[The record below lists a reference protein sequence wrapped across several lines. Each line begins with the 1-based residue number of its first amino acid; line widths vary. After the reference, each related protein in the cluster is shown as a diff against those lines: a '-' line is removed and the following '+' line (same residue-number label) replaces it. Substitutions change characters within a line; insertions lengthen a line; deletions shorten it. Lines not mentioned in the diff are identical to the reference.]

1 MIYSFA
7 VYFTMVVCFFV
18 FVISKL
24 LISKRKSLKSKNAI
38 RFLSFGLAMLPMNFI
53 PILTD
58 GPMLNRYNET
68 VSPFYYSKAS
78 IIVLVLCIWG
88 RTLSRSVLA
97 RRKIAKHK

>member
-88 RTLSRSVLA
+88 AYFVEKCAGKKKNS
-97 RRKIAKHK
+97 

>member
-58 GPMLNRYNET
+58 GAMLNRYNET

-88 RTLSRSVLA
+88 AYFVEKCAGKKKNS
-97 RRKIAKHK
+97 